1 MGEPLW
7 LLPTLLWN
15 FIVITNNIAPLKQ
28 IILKSI
34 TLCNFKGE
42 KERTTNFNADVT
54 TITGGNGM
62 GKSRHFDAFIWL
74 LFGKDTQDRKD
85 YEVKTRVNGEEL
97 HNVECSVSGVI
108 VVDGEEITL
117 KRAFVEDWVKPR
129 GQVERVF
136 KGNHT
141 ECWWNE
147 TPVNVGEYT
156 KRIEAIIDASLFK
169 MITNPAFFVN
179 MNWKL
184 QREQLF
190 QLAGTITDAEIAS
203 QKPEFAALLDK
214 VSGKSLADFKAE
226 LSARKKRLKDELA
239 QIQPRIDQTHKM
251 KPENEDFHAIEI
263 EIETI
268 DKEIAEIDKA
278 IADVTSAIRRHYE
291 AEQSKQS
298 KVNALKS
305 ECQQIVFDAK
315 TKAQDAAFEAN
326 ASRRELESQI
336 KDKERAIEGVRKE
349 ITNGQVE
356 IARIYRE
363 IEGIKTEQDNLRNE
377 WFAENE
383 KVYNGETTCPHCGQ
397 DLPEDM
403 VAKAREVFTKAQ
415 ADKCDGISTKGKQ
428 LGEKVA
434 TLEAKVVEVKQDV
447 ENATKNKETLCAELE
462 ALKARFLEIPV
473 VDAAAVV
480 PELIPEWVEK
490 QKDIADLEAT
500 IVTDNSGVDTT
511 ELQNQKADLN
521 KKRGDLVARLA
532 KRDTIARCE
541 REIADLEAKGKTL
554 AQQIADAEREEY
566 TVEQFTKT
574 KVEECENRI
583 NAMFKF
589 VSFRLFDY
597 TIEGN
602 PIETCIATIGGIP
615 YGSANTASK
624 KNAGLDIINT
634 LCKFYGVC
642 APIFIDNRE
651 SVNELVETESQ
662 IINLVVNH
670 DKFLTIK

>member
-1 MGEPLW
+1 M
-7 LLPTLLWN
+7 
-15 FIVITNNIAPLKQ
+15 KQ
-28 IILKSI
+28 VILKSLS
-34 TLCNFKGE
+34 LCNFKGE
-42 KERTTNFNADVT
+42 KERTTNFNVDVT

-85 YEVKTRVNGEEL
+85 YEVKTRVNGAEL

-108 VVDGEEITL
+108 VVDGQEITL
-117 KRAFVEDWVKPR
+117 KRAFVENLVKPR

-156 KRIEAIIDASLFK
+156 KRIEAIIEPSLFK

-190 QLAGTITDAEIAS
+190 QLAGTITDTEIAS

-251 KPENEDFHAIEI
+251 KPENEDFHAIEV
-263 EIETI
+263 EIENI

-278 IADVTSAIRRHYE
+278 IADVTAAIRRQYE
-291 AEQSKQS
+291 AEQRKQNR
-298 KVNALKS
+298 VNALKS
-305 ECQQIVFDAK
+305 ECQQIIFDAK

-326 ASRRELESQI
+326 ATRRTLENKV
-336 KDKERAIEGVRKE
+336 KDKEREIEQVRKD
-349 ITNGQVE
+349 INAGRVE
-356 IARIYRE
+356 MANHQRE
-363 IEGIKTEQDNLRNE
+363 IDRIKDEQDKLRSD

-383 KVYNGETTCPHCGQ
+383 KSYNGETTCPHCGQ

-403 VAKAREVFTKAQ
+403 VAKAREVFTNAQ
-415 ADKCDGISTKGKQ
+415 LDKCNAISSKGKQ

-434 TLEAKVVEVKQDV
+434 ELEAKVAEIQGNVD
-447 ENATKNKETLCAELE
+447 NATKNLDALNAELD
-462 ALKARFLEIPV
+462 ALKNAWFEIPV

-480 PELIPEWVEK
+480 PELIPEYVAK
-490 QKDIADLEAT
+490 QKEIADLEAT
-500 IVTDNSGVDTT
+500 IITDNSGVDTT
-511 ELQNQKADLN
+511 NLQTQKAECN
-521 KKRGDLVARLA
+521 KKRGELVALLA

-541 REIADLEAKGKTL
+541 KEIADLEAKGKQL

-574 KVEECENRI
+574 KVEECEKRI

-589 VSFRLFDY
+589 VSFRLFDF

-602 PIETCIATIGGIP
+602 PVETCIATIGGVP

-624 KNAGLDIINT
+624 VNAGLDIINT

-651 SVNELVETESQ
+651 SVNELVDTESQ
-662 IINLVVNH
+662 IINLVVTN
-670 DKFLTIK
+670 DKFLTIQ

>member
-1 MGEPLW
+1 M
-7 LLPTLLWN
+7 
-15 FIVITNNIAPLKQ
+15 KQ
-28 IILKSI
+28 VILKSLS
-34 TLCNFKGE
+34 LCNFKGE

-54 TITGGNGM
+54 TISGGNGM

-108 VVDGEEITL
+108 MVDGQEIAL

-156 KRIEAIIDASLFK
+156 KRIEAIIEPSLFK

-190 QLAGTITDAEIAS
+190 QLAGTITDTEIAS

-214 VSGKSLADFKAE
+214 VSGKSLAGFKAE

-251 KPENEDFHAIEI
+251 KPENEDFHAIEV
-263 EIETI
+263 EIENI

-278 IADVTSAIRRHYE
+278 IADVTAAIRRQYE
-291 AEQSKQS
+291 AEQSKQN

-315 TKAQDAAFEAN
+315 TKAQNEAFEAN
-326 ASRRELESQI
+326 ASRRELESKV
-336 KDKERAIEGVRKE
+336 KDKEHEIENVRKD
-349 ITNGQVE
+349 ITTGQVE
-356 IARIYRE
+356 IAKIHRE
-363 IEGIKTEQDNLRNE
+363 IEGIKTKQDELRKD
-377 WFAENE
+377 WYAENE
-383 KVYNGETTCPHCGQ
+383 KTYNGETTCPHCGQ

-403 VAKAREVFTKAQ
+403 ISKAREVFTKAQ
-415 ADKCDGISTKGKQ
+415 SDKCANISAKGKE
-428 LGEKVA
+428 LGDKVA
-434 TLEAKVVEVKQDV
+434 ELESKVAEVQKVV
-447 ENATKNKETLCAELE
+447 ENATKNKKTLCAELE
-462 ALKARFLEIPV
+462 ALKAQFLEIPV
-473 VDAAAVV
+473 VDATAVV
-480 PELIPEWVEK
+480 PELIPEYVAK
-490 QKDIADLEAT
+490 QKEIADLEAT

-511 ELQNQKADLN
+511 ELQNQKAECN
-521 KKRGDLVARLA
+521 KKRGELVARLA
-532 KRDTIARCE
+532 KRDTIALCE
-541 REIADLEAKGKTL
+541 KEIADLEAKGKQL

-574 KVEECENRI
+574 KVEECEKRI

-589 VSFRLFDY
+589 VSFRLFDF

-602 PIETCIATIGGIP
+602 PVETCIATIGGVP

-624 KNAGLDIINT
+624 VNAGLDIINT

-651 SVNELVETESQ
+651 SVNELVDTESQ
-662 IINLVVNH
+662 IINLVVTN
-670 DKFLTIK
+670 DKFLTIQ

>member
-1 MGEPLW
+1 M
-7 LLPTLLWN
+7 
-15 FIVITNNIAPLKQ
+15 KQ
-28 IILKSI
+28 VILKSLS
-34 TLCNFKGE
+34 LCNFKGE

-54 TITGGNGM
+54 TISGGNGM

-156 KRIEAIIDASLFK
+156 KRIEAIIDSSLFK

-179 MNWKL
+179 MGWKL

-251 KPENEDFHAIEI
+251 KPENEDFHAIEV
-263 EIETI
+263 EIESI

-278 IADVTSAIRRHYE
+278 IADVTAAIRRQYE
-291 AEQSKQS
+291 AEQNKQNR
-298 KVNALKS
+298 VNALKS
-305 ECQQIVFDAK
+305 ECQQIIFDAK
-315 TKAQDAAFEAN
+315 TKAQDVAFEAN
-326 ASRRELESQI
+326 ATRRTLENKV
-336 KDKERAIEGVRKE
+336 KDKEREIEQVRKD
-349 ITNGQVE
+349 INAGRVE
-356 IARIYRE
+356 MANHQRE
-363 IEGIKTEQDNLRNE
+363 IDRIKDEQDKLRSD

-383 KVYNGETTCPHCGQ
+383 KSYNGETTCPHCGQ

-403 VAKAREVFTKAQ
+403 VAKAREVFANAQ
-415 ADKCDGISTKGKQ
+415 LDKCNAISSKGKQ

-434 TLEAKVVEVKQDV
+434 ELEAKIADNQKFIDE
-447 ENATKNKETLCAELE
+447 ATSNLDALNGELDTLKNEWFA
-462 ALKARFLEIPV
+462 IPV

-480 PELIPEWVEK
+480 PELIPEWVAK
-490 QKDIADLEAT
+490 QKEIADLEAT
-500 IVTDNSGVDTT
+500 IVTDNSGVNTT

-521 KKRGDLVARLA
+521 KKRGELVARLA

-541 REIADLEAKGKTL
+541 KEIADLEAKGKTL

-602 PIETCIATIGGIP
+602 PVETCIATVGGVP

-624 KNAGLDIINT
+624 MNAGLDIINT

-662 IINLVVNH
+662 IINLVVNR